1 MTTRTPDILS
11 QGALL
16 VRDFVTPA
24 EERRILQRIA
34 ETPWLRDLN
43 RRVQHY
49 GVRYDYRNPGA
60 REPAAPFPL
69 WTQHMA
75 RRLAPYFDG
84 ALPGQCI
91 VNEYRPGQG
100 IGMHAD
106 HRDFGP
112 VVASLSLADD
122 WPMRFRPRNSRPY
135 VRHGA
140 PGDTVLTLPRRSV
153 LVLTGPSRDAWM
165 HGIDPSDTAEMR
177 RVTRIS
183 ATFRTLAG

>member
-1 MTTRTPDILS
+1 MNARDILA

-34 ETPWLRDLN
+34 AASWLRDLN

-49 GVRYDYRNPGA
+49 GFRYDYRNPGA

-84 ALPGQCI
+84 ALPSQCI
-91 VNEYRPGQG
+91 VNEYCPGQG
-100 IGMHAD
+100 IGMHACCFS
-106 HRDFGP
+106 HC
-112 VVASLSLADD
+112 
-122 WPMRFRPRNSRPY
+122 
-135 VRHGA
+135 
-140 PGDTVLTLPRRSV
+140 
-153 LVLTGPSRDAWM
+153 
-165 HGIDPSDTAEMR
+165 
-177 RVTRIS
+177 
-183 ATFRTLAG
+183 

>member
-1 MTTRTPDILS
+1 MIARTADILPPA
-11 QGALL
+11 ALL

-24 EERRILQRIA
+24 EERRLLLRIGEA
-34 ETPWLRDLN
+34 PWLRDLN

-49 GVRYDYRNPGA
+49 GFRYDYRDPGA
-60 REPAAPFPL
+60 RQAATPFPL
-69 WTQHMA
+69 WARHMA
-75 RRLAPYFDG
+75 RRLEPYFDG
-84 ALPGQCI
+84 VMPEQCI

-122 WPMRFRPRNSRPY
+122 WPMRFRPRNARPY

-140 PGDTVLTLPRRSV
+140 PGDAVLTLPRRSV
-153 LVLTGPSRDAWM
+153 LVLTGAARDAYM
-165 HGIDPSDTAEMR
+165 HGIAPEDTAGMR
-177 RVTRIS
+177 ATRIS